1 MLQKKRAMETDN
13 IYIHGQGNV
22 VKVLG
27 GKVNVGPHIIVDGD
41 INALHETRN
50 LICFECS
57 KQVQ

>member
-1 MLQKKRAMETDN
+1 METDN
-13 IYIHGQGNV
+13 IYIHGQGDV
-22 VKVLG
+22 VKVSG

-50 LICFECS
+50 LICCECS

>member
-1 MLQKKRAMETDN
+1 METDN

-22 VKVLG
+22 IKVLG